1 METYLPAHNLKFA
14 VPTREPAD
22 LHQSLDGF
30 KLAGILC
37 MKEERT
43 LQNDWCVSY
52 RKRWLQLEKV
62 QLLVLSKKER
72 ITVSELLDGS
82 LRLELKGKQ
91 LAFRE
96 LRDRPAKVPGPLR
109 STAHAS
115 AANHPRKHGF
125 FNYSSAEGDISI

>member
-30 KLAGILC
+30 ELAGILFL
-37 MKEERT
+37 KE
-43 LQNDWCVSY
+43 
-52 RKRWLQLEKV
+52 KH
-62 QLLVLSKKER
+62 

-96 LRDRPAKVPGPLR
+96 LRDRPAKVPEPTR
-109 STAHAS
+109 STAHAP
-115 AANHPRKHGF
+115 AANHPWKHGF
-125 FNYSSAEGDISI
+125 FNYSSTEGDISK